1 VLGRFQPRPKF
12 LIVRSEAGQLGEV
25 GTGEATEDGI
35 AVRSGSEPDQAPVD
49 GVGDPAYQTCG
60 HRPINELD
68 DAVMAKHQILR
79 KVPDGGSTAIRVGPY
94 RQEELVLRTCQP
106 CGLGLLFAPPLE
118 APQTSAEPE
127 EPFVVFV

>member
-25 GTGEATEDGI
+25 GTGEATE
-35 AVRSGSEPDQAPVD
+35 D

-127 EPFVVFV
+127 EPFIVFV